1 MEQGG
6 TWWKAVFYGL
16 PVSEIVLMG
25 CCLYRL
31 TAPFMERKKGALR
44 AGMAYVLVMWGIY
57 VLSLRLEGLSLRR
70 MMGALAVF
78 LVMCRT
84 DRRNYGQKA
93 FLVQTFFSLHRFAG
107 AVAEMV
113 YDNLYYFIGNTDY
126 MRRIRICPLPC
137 MWECAE
143 SIWLRSFC
151 SWGSVS
157 GLF

>member
-44 AGMAYVLVMWGIY
+44 AGMAYVLVMGGIY
-57 VLSLRLEGLSLRR
+57 VLFLRLEGLSLRR

-93 FLVQTFFSLHRFAG
+93 FLVQTFSRCTG
-107 AVAEMV
+107 SPGRWRKW
-113 YDNLYYFIGNTDY
+113 YTI
-126 MRRIRICPLPC
+126 ICIILS
-137 MWECAE
+137 E
-143 SIWLRSFC
+143 IQTI
-151 SWGSVS
+151 
-157 GLF
+157 